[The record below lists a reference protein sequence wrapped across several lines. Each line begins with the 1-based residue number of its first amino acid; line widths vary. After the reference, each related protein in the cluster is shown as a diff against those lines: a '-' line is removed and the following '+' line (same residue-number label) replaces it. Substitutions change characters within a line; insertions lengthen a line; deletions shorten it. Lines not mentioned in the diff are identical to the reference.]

1 MATLCPIECF
11 KDDPPDFLSKHS
23 TFVLTFS
30 SLVSGGFALLL
41 TYFLKSRCR
50 TVEFCCLKC
59 EREPLP
65 LDAVDVEIVCAAP

>member
-41 TYFLKSRCR
+41 TYFLKSRC
-50 TVEFCCLKC
+50 TTLKICCIKC
-59 EREPLP
+59 EREPLNLQP
-65 LDAVDVEIVCAAP
+65 EQVEVSPA

>member
-1 MATLCPIECF
+1 MTTLCPIECF

-23 TFVLTFS
+23 TFVLTCS
-30 SLVSGGFALLL
+30 SLVSGGLALLL

-59 EREPLP
+59 EREVLP
-65 LDAVDVEIVCAAP
+65 LNAVDVEIVPAQ